1 MAARIDKNKI
11 INKET
16 GLNYIFCEKFSKNSS
31 TNNNNSI
38 KNLDELNILTD
49 YLIKTTED
57 QDLNMG
63 LNIIKT
69 LIFHSRQ
76 DVVVSSLGKFYF
88 LFNDKQIHELIIKKL
103 KNMRITSDH
112 DIQKYVDESM
122 EAIAGEVNNIEMF
135 KLECNIFNNLIDKFE
150 LYLHSMWNWVPHHI
164 DNKFRLKFA
173 NSRLAVSFDDMI
185 FNLVK
190 ILMVVENDL
199 DLYNS
204 MDNQYEP
211 FEQDIIPFI
220 EIKDVEKNKNNDFN
234 HLIDV
239 YALTFREKGHL
250 NHLISLLNDEDPDV
264 RHMGIDGL
272 IYVLKVLTHYEESVP
287 YETIISEVLQRH
299 WFTNQYQGQL
309 NE

>member
-122 EAIAGEVNNIEMF
+122 EAIAHPIPQSARNGERSICLPKMP
-135 KLECNIFNNLIDKFE
+135 
-150 LYLHSMWNWVPHHI
+150 LYLRPS
-164 DNKFRLKFA
+164 
-173 NSRLAVSFDDMI
+173 
-185 FNLVK
+185 
-190 ILMVVENDL
+190 
-199 DLYNS
+199 
-204 MDNQYEP
+204 
-211 FEQDIIPFI
+211 
-220 EIKDVEKNKNNDFN
+220 
-234 HLIDV
+234 
-239 YALTFREKGHL
+239 
-250 NHLISLLNDEDPDV
+250 
-264 RHMGIDGL
+264 
-272 IYVLKVLTHYEESVP
+272 
-287 YETIISEVLQRH
+287 
-299 WFTNQYQGQL
+299 
-309 NE
+309 